1 MPRNDVLYLYREYT
15 KKRFLDLTEDQ
26 FGSFLAFFP
35 TLLIAASDGI
45 VDKEEWLYVKKL
57 ASGLGI
63 AFSDS
68 DMSGDKAENLTLIY
82 KNEFRYLLKN
92 LDEWELKFLVALKSY
107 LKYNG
112 HAKQFVSET
121 LYLFA
126 EASEGISQEEMDKIN
141 YLEKLLDI

>member
-1 MPRNDVLYLYREYT
+1 MPQNDLLNLYREYT
-15 KKRFLDLTEDQ
+15 ENRVLDLTEDQ

-35 TLLIAASDGI
+35 AVLIAASDGI

-68 DMSGDKAENLTLIY
+68 DMSEDEAENLTLIY
-82 KNEFRYLLKN
+82 KHEFRHLLKN

-107 LKYNG
+107 LVYNE

-121 LYLFA
+121 LYLLA
-126 EASEGISQEEMDKIN
+126 ETSEGISQEEMDKIN
-141 YLEKLLDI
+141 YLEKVLNI